1 MITTIINQEQTTE
14 KIANHCI
21 STLDIY
27 INLLQKIIPKEK
39 NKYVVALIKQL
50 KGYKKEIQELP
61 ETYFLENRGYLYVWR
76 IETAQI
82 LTQYL
87 NGKNRKG
94 WRE

>member
-1 MITTIINQEQTTE
+1 MNTTIKNQEQTAE

-27 INLLQKIIPKEK
+27 IDFLQRIIPEEK

-50 KGYKKEIQELP
+50 KGYKKETQELP
-61 ETYFLENRGYLYVWR
+61 ETYFLENRDYLYAWR

-87 NGKNRKG
+87 KGKTLS
-94 WRE
+94 